1 MVRATLNPQ
10 PLHDA
15 LNSVAYG
22 LPVPFAVR
30 HVASPRVPSTDTKGA
45 AMILPETGRN
55 SPDDTVSR
63 FVATLT
69 AAAAERHGGTL
80 SMAWARVAREAGVS
94 SGCIE
99 GIQRKRRKALTV
111 EESYKITALFI
122 RDCEAKIARL
132 SAELDIARAMAK
144 RPDCSEIFE
153 AMRAVEAARQALRSL
168 PK

>member
-1 MVRATLNPQ
+1 MVPATLNPQ

-15 LNSVAYG
+15 LNSIANT
-22 LPVPFAVR
+22 LPVPFAAR
-30 HVASPRVPSTDTKGA
+30 HVASPRVPSQDTKGT

-69 AAAAERHGGTL
+69 ATAAERHGGTL

-99 GIQRKRRKALTV
+99 GIQRKRRKALTMD
-111 EESYKITALFI
+111 EGDKITARFI
-122 RDCEAKIARL
+122 RHCEGEIARL
-132 SAELDIARAMAK
+132 CAELEIARAVAK
-144 RPDCSEIFE
+144 RPDCDEIFE
-153 AMRAVEAARQALRSL
+153 AMRAVEAARLALRSL